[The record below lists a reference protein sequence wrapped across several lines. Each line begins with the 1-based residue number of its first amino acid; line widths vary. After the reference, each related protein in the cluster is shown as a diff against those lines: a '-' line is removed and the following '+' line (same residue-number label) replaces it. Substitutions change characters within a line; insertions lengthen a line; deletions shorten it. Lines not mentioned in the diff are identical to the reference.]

1 MNLLKK
7 RIKIAVVE
15 EEFCNDME
23 QKYSEY
29 SWQKID
35 NNTIGFSKIF
45 KGELEDHRIS
55 LEVNYAFQLAKS
67 AEELEDCRVRVT
79 INVKTAIDGKLENSA
94 LEYEK
99 TRSLSTEMA
108 MLAQNSDSMNLN
120 ANYMQKTSEFLKEKL
135 GDKITTVHF
144 SKQ

>member
-23 QKYSEY
+23 QKYFEY

-45 KGELEDHRIS
+45 KGELEDHRIG

-135 GDKITTVHF
+135 GDKVTTVHF

>member
-35 NNTIGFSKIF
+35 NNTIGVSKIF

-135 GDKITTVHF
+135 GDKVTTVHF

>member
-45 KGELEDHRIS
+45 KGELENHRIS

-120 ANYMQKTSEFLKEKL
+120 ANYMQKTSESLKEKL